1 MSQAVA
7 ADIKPPQVT
16 FAEHCGLRLL
26 ILPSELC
33 FVVPLEGLSK
43 DLSGQPLFYE
53 IEPHVLVSAES
64 MVVDVHRSDLGT
76 LALIADGSD
85 ISVASDESELKAT
98 IGLTIKV
105 GLIVQ
110 GYLGQQSDRKQQEAI
125 CFVIC
130 NGPSIDVVVV
140 KQNKVTAW
148 KYCAAEEAIQEA
160 TSFLEGDAHESNARV
175 VVLDGGEELL
185 QQMAVSGLSSRV
197 EISRLNSNDLAD
209 AAAQRV
215 LQGREKLLVSLK
227 GPTLSAIDPL
237 RPIQTPVYAA
247 LAGLALLV
255 VCLVGGLLY
264 RTSVYHRETEAI
276 VAQQEAL
283 FQQVFPKQKLPVGLM
298 SRFRSEHRRLRL
310 TKGADARPEVPNVL
324 AIFHALLESLP
335 SDNEARYQIQNVRL
349 EQDSLSLLSG
359 SVATLEDLDRF
370 RQSLEQGGFQ
380 LPPVNSRIG
389 PQGVPVQWSSVS
401 WKAPKVTQGQA
412 KISSTDSDSSSTA
425 ATITA
430 KETR

>member
-1 MSQAVA
+1 M
-7 ADIKPPQVT
+7 
-16 FAEHCGLRLL
+16 
-26 ILPSELC
+26 
-33 FVVPLEGLSK
+33 
-43 DLSGQPLFYE
+43 
-53 IEPHVLVSAES
+53 
-64 MVVDVHRSDLGT
+64 
-76 LALIADGSD
+76 
-85 ISVASDESELKAT
+85 
-98 IGLTIKV
+98 
-105 GLIVQ
+105 
-110 GYLGQQSDRKQQEAI
+110 
-125 CFVIC
+125 
-130 NGPSIDVVVV
+130 
-140 KQNKVTAW
+140 
-148 KYCAAEEAIQEA
+148 
-160 TSFLEGDAHESNARV
+160 
-175 VVLDGGEELL
+175 
-185 QQMAVSGLSSRV
+185 
-197 EISRLNSNDLAD
+197 
-209 AAAQRV
+209 
-215 LQGREKLLVSLK
+215 
-227 GPTLSAIDPL
+227 
-237 RPIQTPVYAA
+237 
-247 LAGLALLV
+247 
-255 VCLVGGLLY
+255 
-264 RTSVYHRETEAI
+264 
-276 VAQQEAL
+276 AQQEAL